1 MRHTLACCL
10 WITTGLIFS
19 GVAFADDCATASS
32 QQAMNICADQ
42 AFKVADKALNTSY
55 QQVTQRLKDNPDSVA
70 LLVKA
75 QRAWIAFRD
84 TQCEFATSAAA
95 QGSIYP
101 MLVAQCRSELTQTRT
116 KDLNALL
123 ECDET
128 DLSCPV
134 PGP

>member
-19 GVAFADDCATASS
+19 GVAFADDCATESS

-55 QQVTQRLKDNPDSVA
+55 QQVMQRLKDNPDSAA